1 MTEGAELVLASS
13 LTEEQVRLVKDTII
27 PGATDDEL
35 ALFVN
40 QCDRTHLDPFAKQIY
55 CIKRWNGTAKKETYQ
70 TQVSIDG
77 ARLVAQRSGEYAG
90 QTPTYW
96 CGPDGVWV
104 DVWLKPEHPVAAKVG
119 TYRVGFVEAMWAVAL
134 WDGYAVKKRDGS
146 LMEMWKKMGPLML
159 GKCAEMLSLRKAFPM
174 ELSGLYSTEEME
186 QAGGT
191 EVAVAATAEGGGGGV
206 QPGAAVPV
214 TTPAPPAAAKPATR
228 RRSAPPKA
236 GTAASAAAPVVTPT
250 TDGTV
255 VVDGR
260 TVPPTESETLK
271 NAGVMTPQGPTTY
284 PGFESDTPEERAAW
298 VEADAVAVVKEA
310 FPGAEEFDPVA
321 EQGTGQVA
329 VEDAVV
335 WDDKRTCWVNSA
347 TGEVVGAGEPPK
359 TAAAPSK
366 AQTGDRLPLKQC
378 NVVRR
383 LLAQA
388 GKPEDVKHL
397 RSIVG
402 RPDLKDVGDLSQDE
416 FEVVVTALQPAPK
429 D

>member
-1 MTEGAELVLASS
+1 MTEGAIEVAGYLGARQVL
-13 LTEEQVRLVKDTII
+13 TDEQIDLIKRTII
-27 PGATDDEL
+27 PGASDDEL
-35 ALFVN
+35 ALFTN
-40 QCDRTHLDPFAKQIY
+40 QCDRTQLDPFAKQIY
-55 CIKRWNGTAKKETYQ
+55 CIKRWNGQAHKEVYT

-90 QTPTYW
+90 QTDAQW
-96 CGPDGVWV
+96 CGPDGGGV
-104 DVWLKPEHPVAAKVG
+104 DVWLKAEPPAAA
-119 TYRVGFVEAMWAVAL
+119 RVGVYRAGFVQALTAVAL
-134 WDGYAVKKRDGS
+134 WDQYVVTNKDGKPNAT
-146 LMEMWKKMGPLML
+146 WKKMGSLML
-159 GKCAEMLSLRKAFPM
+159 AKCAEMLALRRAFPM

-228 RRSAPPKA
+228 RR
-236 GTAASAAAPVVTPT
+236 AAPKRSDVPT
-250 TDGTV
+250 GV
-255 VVDGR
+255 
-260 TVPPTESETLK
+260 VPPTESETLK
-271 NAGVMTPQGPTTY
+271 AQGKMTPQGPTAEAQAEY
-284 PGFESDTPEERAAW
+284 AGFPSDTPEERAAR
-298 VEADAVAVVKEA
+298 VEADAVAVVEEV

-366 AQTGDRLPLKQC
+366 AQTGDRLPLKQR

-388 GKPEDVKHL
+388 GRPEDVPYL
-397 RSIVG
+397 REITG
-402 RPDLKDVGDLSQDE
+402 RSTLKDVGDLSDTE
-416 FEVVVTALQPAPK
+416 YEVVVTSLTPES
-429 D
+429 

>member
-1 MTEGAELVLASS
+1 MTEGAIEVAGYLDARQVL
-13 LTEEQVRLVKDTII
+13 TDEQIDLIKRTII
-27 PGATDDEL
+27 PGASDDEL
-35 ALFVN
+35 ALFTN
-40 QCDRTHLDPFAKQIY
+40 QCDRTQLDPFAKQIY
-55 CIKRWNGTAKKETYQ
+55 CIKRWNSQAHKEVYT

-90 QTPTYW
+90 QTDAQW

-104 DVWLKPEHPVAAKVG
+104 DVWLKAEPPAAA
-119 TYRVGFVEAMWAVAL
+119 RVGVYRAGFVQALTAVAL
-134 WDGYAVKKRDGS
+134 WDQYVVTNKDGKPNAT
-146 LMEMWKKMGPLML
+146 WKKMGSLML
-159 GKCAEMLSLRKAFPM
+159 AKCAEMLALRRAFPM

-228 RRSAPPKA
+228 RR
-236 GTAASAAAPVVTPT
+236 AAPKRADVPT
-250 TDGTV
+250 GV
-255 VVDGR
+255 
-260 TVPPTESETLK
+260 VPPTESETLK
-271 NAGVMTPQGPTTY
+271 AQGKMTPQGPTAEAQAEY
-284 PGFESDTPEERAAW
+284 AGFPSDTPEERAAR
-298 VEADAVAVVKEA
+298 VEADAVAVVEEA
-310 FPGAEEFDPVA
+310 FPGAEELGADGGPITDA
-321 EQGTGQVA
+321 EV
-329 VEDAVV
+329 VDA
-335 WDDKRTCWVNSA
+335 D
-347 TGEVVGAGEPPK
+347 TGEITKPEP
-359 TAAAPSK
+359 AA
-366 AQTGDRLPLKQC
+366 DRLPLKQR

-416 FEVVVTALQPAPK
+416 YEVVVTTLTP
-429 D
+429 